1 MKQGYLSQYFVSV
14 AAKRLSA
21 VEADP
26 ERSNQHEFNG
36 SKELKRVLGTG
47 TGEPIS
53 FQTRF
58 IWFGG
63 ENEGIVSDGS
73 VTWYDARLAHP
84 KRSEYRLYFPTN
96 EVMSLARER
105 DTIFIAKRT
114 DDTLLLIVTSSGTTL
129 ENQLHWLFG
138 ISKQIGFDYSLQEFE
153 KEDVEVD
160 FTVRFILDELG
171 IDIEEPD
178 TDFLDSLLEDFKRSF
193 PLTKDFSKFAR
204 DNVRTAVNAIEEPD
218 NTLME
223 WLDFEELL
231 FRRLERHIVAER
243 LEKGF
248 SGQDGAD
255 VDGFISFSLS
265 VQNRRKSRAGHS
277 LEHHLEEI
285 FKINKLRYERG
296 AKTENNSSPDFL
308 FPGVK
313 EYHNLEFPVDEL
325 VMLGVKTSCKDR
337 WRQVLSEARRI
348 PRKHLLTLE
357 PSISVNQ
364 TQEMQSH
371 NLQLVLPAQIHETY
385 FEEQRTWLMNL
396 SDFICFLSKK
406 GAIGG

>member
-1 MKQGYLSQYFVSV
+1 
-14 AAKRLSA
+14 
-21 VEADP
+21 
-26 ERSNQHEFNG
+26 
-36 SKELKRVLGTG
+36 
-47 TGEPIS
+47 
-53 FQTRF
+53 
-58 IWFGG
+58 
-63 ENEGIVSDGS
+63 
-73 VTWYDARLAHP
+73 
-84 KRSEYRLYFPTN
+84 SEYRLYFPTN

-285 FKINKLRYERG
+285 FKINK
-296 AKTENNSSPDFL
+296 
-308 FPGVK
+308 
-313 EYHNLEFPVDEL
+313 
-325 VMLGVKTSCKDR
+325 
-337 WRQVLSEARRI
+337 
-348 PRKHLLTLE
+348 
-357 PSISVNQ
+357 
-364 TQEMQSH
+364 
-371 NLQLVLPAQIHETY
+371 
-385 FEEQRTWLMNL
+385 
-396 SDFICFLSKK
+396 
-406 GAIGG
+406 